1 MKVYAVLI
9 EAMETRSAVNNILVD
24 FKRLMKGY
32 GDVTVFD
39 LEQTNYDFLLN
50 SLIEK
55 ANKEKK
61 GR

>member
-1 MKVYAVLI
+1 MKFYAVLI